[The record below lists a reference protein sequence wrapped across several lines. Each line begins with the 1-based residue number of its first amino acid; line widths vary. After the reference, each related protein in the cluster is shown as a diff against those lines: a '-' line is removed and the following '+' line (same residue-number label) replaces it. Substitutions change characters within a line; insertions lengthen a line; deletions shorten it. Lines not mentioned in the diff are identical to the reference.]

1 MAWKKMFGADDE
13 KKENEVPNDA
23 EKKVDANKPPEKTP
37 AELIADA
44 LKPVTEGFASMRA
57 EIDELK
63 VKTAPKGHAEIPS
76 VLDDEDGAFNTR
88 LTPIMAKTLEME
100 ARMAKDDVE
109 KEYRQLGFGD
119 LWDENRKEIDTF
131 LAKTQLVAPDEKGQ
145 PAALRGNPEY
155 IRNVA
160 DMMIGKAVKK
170 GGVKFDGKDKRFFL
184 EDTTGDG
191 TIITRKVAEN
201 EGITKKQLA
210 AAARFGIPIA
220 DYKKAAGKLNF
231 VDN

>member
-1 MAWKKMFGADDE
+1 MAWKKMFGANE
-13 KKENEVPNDA
+13 SEKENEVPDNI
-23 EKKVDANKPPEKTP
+23 EKKNENKPPEKTP
-37 AELIADA
+37 AELIAEA
-44 LKPVTEGFASMRA
+44 LKPVTEGFAAMRT
-57 EIDELK
+57 EIDALK
-63 VKTAPKGHAEIPS
+63 VRTTPKNAPEIPS
-76 VLDDEDGAFNTR
+76 VLEDEDGAFNTR

-119 LWDENRKEIDTF
+119 LWDENRKEIDGF

-191 TIITRKVAEN
+191 TIITRKVAEG
-201 EGITKKQLA
+201 EGITKKQLEA
-210 AAARFGIPIA
+210 AKRFGMSIA
-220 DYKKAAGKLNF
+220 DYRKASGKLNF
-231 VDN
+231 VQ